1 MTQRPYRRIESEQN
15 AVYKALKGALSA
27 REMRRSGSALV
38 SGPKVIR
45 DALRMFPERCE
56 AWVSAAGQ
64 PEPPLALPEGAAWYQ
79 LSARLFSSLDVFGT
93 GQPLLL
99 VRTPTIAA
107 WNPATGLAPGCTLLV
122 PFQDPENVGAVIRSA
137 VAFGVTD
144 VILLAGCGH
153 PYHPKA
159 LRASS
164 GASLQA
170 TLLSGPAIDDLPDNL
185 VVVPLSAQGVDVAS
199 FSFPERFAL
208 LPGVEGPGLPN
219 RFRNRAVSITIDDR
233 VESLNAATA
242 AAIVLYLFRCA
253 RPQ

>member
-1 MTQRPYRRIESEQN
+1 MTQRPFRRIESEQN
-15 AVYKALKGALSA
+15 AAYKALKGALST
-27 REMRRSGSALV
+27 REMRRSGTALV

-79 LSARLFSSLDVFGT
+79 LSTRLFNSVDLFGT

-99 VRTPTIAA
+99 IRTPPIVA
-107 WNPATGLAPGCTLLV
+107 WDAGLAPGCSLLV

-153 PYHPKA
+153 PYHPRA

-164 GASLQA
+164 GAAFQA
-170 TLLSGPAIDDLPDNL
+170 TLMTGPAIDDLPDDL
-185 VVVPLSAQGVDVAS
+185 VVVPLSAEGADIAS
-199 FSFPERFAL
+199 FPFPDRFAL
-208 LPGVEGPGLPN
+208 LPGVEGHGLPG
-219 RFRNRAVSITIDDR
+219 RFRSRAVSIAIDSR

-242 AAIVLYLFRCA
+242 AAIALYLFRCA
-253 RPQ
+253 RPR